1 MLLDVPCSNRKSFNV
16 FIVFA
21 KIIFSFL
28 IYWFRKIKLLILCFE
43 YKSMR
48 IFMKHGNLLSIASQ
62 WLMNLT
68 G

>member
-16 FIVFA
+16 FIVFV

-43 YKSMR
+43 YK
-48 IFMKHGNLLSIASQ
+48 KHANFL
-62 WLMNLT
+62 
-68 G
+68 

>member
-28 IYWFRKIKLLILCFE
+28 ILLVLETKLLILCFE
-43 YKSMR
+43 YKKYAN
-48 IFMKHGNLLSIASQ
+48 FL
-62 WLMNLT
+62 
-68 G
+68 

>member
-28 IYWFRKIKLLILCFE
+28 IYWFRKIKLLIL
-43 YKSMR
+43 
-48 IFMKHGNLLSIASQ
+48 LSIASQ